1 MFNHFVLVRSFG
13 IIGGGAVLVAAS
25 ALAGVGPLVGE
36 KKIFALREG
45 CKISHLCFLQPV
57 EEE

>member
-36 KKIFALREG
+36 KRLIALRA
-45 CKISHLCFLQPV
+45 LQNI
-57 EEE
+57 